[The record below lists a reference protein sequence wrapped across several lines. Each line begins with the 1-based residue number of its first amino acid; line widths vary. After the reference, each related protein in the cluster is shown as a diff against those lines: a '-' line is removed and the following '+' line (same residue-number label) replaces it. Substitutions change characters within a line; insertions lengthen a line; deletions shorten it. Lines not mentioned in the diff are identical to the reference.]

1 MYFSHELKKKI
12 NQFVADTSKL
22 KEIFTKIIQE
32 K

>member
-1 MYFSHELKKKI
+1 MKKL
-12 NQFVADTSKL
+12 NQFLEDASKL